1 MTRGRISFRS
11 SGSTATPLVG
21 MQQPSNSETLMST
34 RPKDVPKISA
44 FYDMDPMEPAHP
56 SSGVVLMLRLSEGER
71 IKAEALAL
79 YYRATGRVSRDVPA
93 ELQDAA
99 YDTRRGRLNPLNAID
114 QFATILV
121 HRAMKRTLTRYE
133 ARQYAEQMLDY
144 ARQLIDLKLPVNP
157 DPKPGR
163 TVPITAM
170 DRESVRHRG
179 VGGQVGSFDG
189 IEDHAA

>member
-1 MTRGRISFRS
+1 MTRGKMSFRS

-44 FYDMDPMEPAHP
+44 FHDMEPAHP
-56 SSGVVLMLRLSEGER
+56 SGGVALMLRLSEGER

-79 YYRATGRVSRDVPA
+79 YYRATGRVSRDVPV
-93 ELQDAA
+93 ELRDAA

-121 HRAMKRTLTRYE
+121 HRATKRTLTRYD

-144 ARQLIDLKLPVNP
+144 ARQLIDLRLPVNP
-157 DPKPGR
+157 DPTLG
-163 TVPITAM
+163 TVPLAS
-170 DRESVRHRG
+170 DRTRVWCHG
-179 VGGQVGSFDG
+179 VDGLGSFDG